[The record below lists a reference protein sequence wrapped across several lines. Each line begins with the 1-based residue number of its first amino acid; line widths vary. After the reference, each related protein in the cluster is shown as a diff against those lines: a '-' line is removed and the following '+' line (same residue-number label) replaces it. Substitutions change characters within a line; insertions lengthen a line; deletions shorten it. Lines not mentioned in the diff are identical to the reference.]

1 MRSLPGKAGA
11 GMAGPP
17 GLTVKVDAL
26 AVRRPHGRVDERD
39 QAGPGQD
46 GGQGGQYPAD
56 AGVDQRPQHV
66 PPGGRVAGQPH
77 QPLPEP
83 QPAVAGAG
91 RRLVRH
97 GDRHPGPLTGQP
109 PDLVGQPAQRQQR
122 AGHEEPA
129 DAQPGGHQ
137 REAGHEPVIPGRPVA
152 DDQDTGANRGEDDRH
167 QRDQQQEQAGQ
178 HRPGQR
184 EPAEDADDAPAGAPP
199 QRDPLPLALRDH
211 RRTAHDW
218 ALPSAPAAA
227 PASLAGGRRSPQ
239 CTGTPNGGC
248 I

>member
-17 GLTVKVDAL
+17 GLTVKVDAASL
-26 AVRRPHGRVDERD
+26 VAPHGRVDERD

-46 GGQGGQYPAD
+46 GGQGGQYPAP

-83 QPAVAGAG
+83 QPAVAG
-91 RRLVRH
+91 RRQVRH
-97 GDRHPGPLTGQP
+97 RDRHPGPFTGQP

-122 AGHEEPA
+122 GWHEKPA
-129 DAQPGGHQ
+129 DTRPGRQQGQ
-137 REAGHEPVIPGRPVA
+137 AGQEPVIRDRPVA
-152 DDQDTGANRGEDDRH
+152 DDQDTGAGRGEDDHH

-178 HRPGQR
+178 HQHGQR
-184 EPAEDADDAPAGAPP
+184 QPAEDADDAPAGAPP
-199 QRDPLPLALRDH
+199 QRPPLPLALLDH

-218 ALPSAPAAA
+218 ALPSSPAAA
-227 PASLAGGRRSPQ
+227 AASLAGARRSPQ
-239 CTGTPNGGC
+239 
-248 I
+248 